1 MTSLVLWMLK
11 QRAWYSS
18 AYSLRLVSLDN
29 KQPLSFWPH
38 MQASVQPRIR
48 TAVRLI
54 KIARH
59 LPSADHIIAL
69 GQKGNV
75 VEQGTFEELDS
86 TDGYLKSLAIAEAK
100 KEEEMSTVIEEE
112 NSNSRAV
119 TAPSHA
125 PTTSDD
131 ARRLGDFS
139 VYNYYRKVLTLW
151 RLLLFVVLEGISIPS
166 YRFIR
171 ESLHHTLLP
180 MLTSMKSFLSSGG
193 APRRGAT
200 PIYS

>member
-1 MTSLVLWMLK
+1 MLK

-18 AYSLRLVSLDN
+18 VYSLRLVSSDS

-38 MQASVQPRIR
+38 MQVSAQPRIQ
-48 TAVRLI
+48 TTVRLI
-54 KIARH
+54 KIVRH
-59 LPSADHIIAL
+59 LRSADHIIAL

-75 VEQGTFEELDS
+75 IEQGTFAELDS

-100 KEEEMSTVIEEE
+100 KEGGKSTHREEE

-125 PTTSDD
+125 TTTDD
-131 ARRLGDFS
+131 DVRRLGDFS

-151 RLLLFVVLEGISIPS
+151 RLLLFVVLEGISVPS

-171 ESLHHTLLP
+171 EYLHHTILP

-193 APRRGAT
+193 ASRRAAT

>member
-1 MTSLVLWMLK
+1 
-11 QRAWYSS
+11 
-18 AYSLRLVSLDN
+18 
-29 KQPLSFWPH
+29 
-38 MQASVQPRIR
+38 MQVSVQSRIQ
-48 TAVRLI
+48 TAVHLI

-59 LPSADHIIAL
+59 LRSADHIIAL

-75 VEQGTFEELDS
+75 IEQGTFAELDS

-100 KEEEMSTVIEEE
+100 KEEEKSTVTEEG
-112 NSNSRAV
+112 NANSRAV
-119 TAPSHA
+119 TALSHA
-125 PTTSDD
+125 TTTGDD

-193 APRRGAT
+193 APRRAAT